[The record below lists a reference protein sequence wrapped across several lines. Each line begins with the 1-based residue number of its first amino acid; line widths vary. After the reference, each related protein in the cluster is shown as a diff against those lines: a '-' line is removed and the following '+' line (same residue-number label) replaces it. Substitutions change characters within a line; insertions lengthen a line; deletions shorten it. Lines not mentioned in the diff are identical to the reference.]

1 MFPKIF
7 SVWCFL
13 VFSLC
18 YLLRIEYVLLATAK
32 KELIQI
38 NSKTLLKAF
47 KLYFLLILLKAK
59 KITLGKKVF
68 TVETYT
74 NPLAIGFLVI

>member
-1 MFPKIF
+1 M
-7 SVWCFL
+7 
-13 VFSLC
+13 
-18 YLLRIEYVLLATAK
+18 EYVHLATAK

-68 TVETYT
+68 TV
-74 NPLAIGFLVI
+74 AIGFLVIWVSDRESL